1 MGVISVPE
9 RVYVCV
15 CTCTQGIVAG
25 RSISGEHTAGAEAL
39 RQDTAEAVLEQVTRR
54 RARPCGVLSL
64 G

>member
-1 MGVISVPE
+1 MCLNVC
-9 RVYVCV
+9 VCV

-25 RSISGEHTAGAEAL
+25 RRSISGEHTASAEAL
-39 RQDTAEAVLEQVTRR
+39 GQDAAGAVLEQVTGR